1 MQEINDQLSNCPEDT
16 PKSIKIDI
24 SFQEAPAPSGTNY
37 VNTEQNSELWHKTRN
52 KKITGSRLGSLIGMH
67 GNKKFTDTWEIV
79 ETGKKENDISGI
91 ENIKRG
97 LMFEKDG
104 IKYFERESKST
115 TQTCGFFYYPCNNR
129 YGSSPDAI
137 GANGILV
144 EIKTRAKNSIGPLQN
159 LNSCPHYYVQCQLQM
174 ACTDAH
180 SCVLVSYHPETKF
193 GNFFLVQR
201 NNIIIDILIDVCN
214 AILDKTVIDTWV
226 YNDTNEYR
234 NLGKKISGRSL
245 DFETLK
251 PLRVHINKQMKKI
264 AKITFIDKID
274 FQLS

>member
-1 MQEINDQLSNCPEDT
+1 
-16 PKSIKIDI
+16 
-24 SFQEAPAPSGTNY
+24 
-37 VNTEQNSELWHKTRN
+37 
-52 KKITGSRLGSLIGMH
+52 
-67 GNKKFTDTWEIV
+67 
-79 ETGKKENDISGI
+79 
-91 ENIKRG
+91 
-97 LMFEKDG
+97 
-104 IKYFERESKST
+104 
-115 TQTCGFFYYPCNNR
+115 
-129 YGSSPDAI
+129 
-137 GANGILV
+137 
-144 EIKTRAKNSIGPLQN
+144 
-159 LNSCPHYYVQCQLQM
+159 M

-180 SCVLVSYHPETKF
+180 SCILVSYHPETKF

-274 FQLS
+274 F